1 MERVRLDMGALSV
14 SQINGGSYIFFLYKK
29 GADLCLPI
37 DLTRAEASVIIANF
51 KNTVGETSVPTMHML
66 YFTTLQGFGIELLEI
81 TIIKKHSSGNTFFTE
96 LLLFDGKKESRVV
109 CSFSDGIVLA
119 KFFSAPIFI
128 YSDVMEKYAKKI
140 DANNRLAY
148 TGVKHEEHLKQALA
162 QAIESENYERAG
174 ILDKELRKLARE
186 KRLKRDGTNGTK
198 DSEGTK

>member
-37 DLTRAEASVIIANF
+37 DLTRAEASVIVANF
-51 KNTVGETSVPTMHML
+51 KNAVGETGVPTMHML
-66 YFTTLQGFGIELLEI
+66 YFSTLQGFGIELLEI
-81 TIIKKHSSGNTFFTE
+81 TIIKNHTSGSIFLTE
-96 LLLFDGKKESRVV
+96 LLLFDGKKESRIV
-109 CSFSDGIVLA
+109 CSFTDGIILA

-140 DANNRLAY
+140 DAKDKLAY
-148 TGVKHEEHLKQALA
+148 TGEKHEEHLKQALA

-186 KRLKRDGTNGTK
+186 KRSKKNRK
-198 DSEGTK
+198 